1 MVAASDFYSSVS
13 SCTNVRV
20 LLVYVKG
27 LIVRAQ
33 YALPS
38 LCMVVRPRYLFTNT
52 YTSLRALL
60 CMPGMFFYQRTRLC
74 CLDVVRTR
82 KTAPYMKF
90 LFVLF
95 FKSCFASIELTIFA
109 LTSLQ
114 LASTPLR
121 WRTYL
126 RFFACVRPSHPI
138 DSEQCEHECIRTSGH
153 PLVRGTN
160 VNCF

>member
-1 MVAASDFYSSVS
+1 MHAWY
-13 SCTNVRV
+13 V
-20 LLVYVKG
+20 LLSAYKIMLSRCGAHTKNGSIYEVFFVF
-27 LIVRAQ
+27 
-33 YALPS
+33 
-38 LCMVVRPRYLFTNT
+38 LF
-52 YTSLRALL
+52 S
-60 CMPGMFFYQRTRLC
+60 
-74 CLDVVRTR
+74 
-82 KTAPYMKF
+82 
-90 LFVLF
+90 FVLF